1 VPGAWHGWLHL
12 GEQQFGQAL
21 VEAVES
27 DFLDQLHQFGDTFG
41 KKVEN
46 EVAEKP
52 IFGDQ
57 FLEQGIGRSS
67 SERGVSA
74 MPRAE

>member
-1 VPGAWHGWLHL
+1 MDGSPL

-21 VEAVES
+21 VEALES
-27 DFLDQLHQFGDTFG
+27 DLLDQLHQFGDTFG

-46 EVAEKP
+46 EVAEGSHCRRAV
-52 IFGDQ
+52 F
-57 FLEQGIGRSS
+57 RSS
-67 SERGVSA
+67 RGRQSISDSGVSA